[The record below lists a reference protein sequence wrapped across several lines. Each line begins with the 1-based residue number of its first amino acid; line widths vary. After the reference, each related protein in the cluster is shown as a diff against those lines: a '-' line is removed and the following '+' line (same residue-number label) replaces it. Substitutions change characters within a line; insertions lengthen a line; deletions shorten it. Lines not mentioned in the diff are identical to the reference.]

1 MCIAGFTWL
10 ALRLL
15 QASAGVTCIWYIF
28 TAAKSW
34 TTRLL
39 TDTKLCQ
46 TTNRRRKMLQSDWSH
61 GAGCGLQT
69 SRHLIK
75 LNLNL
80 PWGIDA
86 KALHHLSLLKHFLAT
101 DNEAHTLSMRGI
113 YDWWPVWAG
122 SFRLMRG
129 NYPSWQVVWCHRV
142 MNLEVRPQK
151 RHIFHLFCR
160 RGYSRTPE
168 TTVLREGSLLYLPN
182 SEFVR
187 QNGNVQQL
195 EEWGRWFSSQNNR
208 EEKWWHWLAP
218 WIRQR
223 LSITEQL

>member
-1 MCIAGFTWL
+1 MYCWLYVFFRLLPASPAFDTFSRLPSLEQRGCWLIPNYVKPLTGDARCFKVTEVTAPAVVCKQVGTWL
-10 ALRLL
+10 NWTW
-15 QASAGVTCIWYIF
+15 TCLEESMPKRF
-28 TAAKSW
+28 TI
-34 TTRLL
+34 
-39 TDTKLCQ
+39 C
-46 TTNRRRKMLQSDWSH
+46 
-61 GAGCGLQT
+61 
-69 SRHLIK
+69 
-75 LNLNL
+75 
-80 PWGIDA
+80 
-86 KALHHLSLLKHFLAT
+86 LSLSTFWRHT
-101 DNEAHTLSMRGI
+101 DNEAHTHTLSMRGI

-195 EEWGRWFSSQNNR
+195 EEWRRWFSSQTNR